1 MKSQIATITGENK
14 ELLEKI
20 PHMESAHGKDMFR
33 MSKLE
38 EDNKRMTSQL
48 EAFGKMRNCLCEL
61 LKIDY

>member
-20 PHMESAHGKDMFR
+20 RHMESAHGKDMFR
-33 MSKLE
+33 MSKLQ

-48 EAFGKMRNCLCEL
+48 EAFGKMRDCFLRIA
-61 LKIDY
+61 KD